1 MVSVLGAWILCFR
14 KPVKEDEVDKIK
26 ETLKAIADVIERA
39 CGYAGDNICL
49 AVAMPQS
56 MTPHL
61 DKTSE
66 EWEELCMEYGFEF
79 VDSEAKGKNE
89 FGEELGVKRV
99 EEALKAHDWD
109 GGDGGDAD
117 LGFDEEEFGEGFDA
131 EELEMN
137 MELFDM
143 KGALHGQEE
152 DGGDEEGQVEE
163 LESMMRKMVAIKGAY
178 TVLLTIQYLHRIL
191 ICPQR

>member
-1 MVSVLGAWILCFR
+1 VKPEAKEVVSVLGAWILCFR
-14 KPVKEDEVDKIK
+14 KPVKEGELDKIK
-26 ETLKAIADVIERA
+26 ETLKAIADVIEKA
-39 CGYAGDNICL
+39 CGYGGDSICL

-56 MTPHL
+56 MTPYL
-61 DKTSE
+61 EKTSE
-66 EWEELCMEYGFEF
+66 EWEELCMDYGFEF

-89 FGEELGVKRV
+89 FGEEMGVKRV

-109 GGDGGDAD
+109 GGDGGEGD
-117 LGFDEEEFGEGFDA
+117 FDFDGEFGEGFDA

-152 DGGDEEGQVEE
+152 DGDEEEGQVEE
-163 LESMMRKMVAIKGAY
+163 LEHMMRKMVAIKGA
-178 TVLLTIQYLHRIL
+178 
-191 ICPQR
+191 